1 MDAASMSQ
9 LQKQLILH
17 EGCRLT
23 AYRDSVG
30 VLTIGIGRNL
40 QHRGISQDEAL
51 MLLRN
56 DISATITAV
65 RKEMPWTVALD
76 DVRQR
81 VLCDMAFNMGIAQ
94 LLEFKQTL
102 AAVKAGDYGK
112 AADMMLDS
120 RWASQ
125 VGERARRLARMMRTG
140 KDEIK

>member
-1 MDAASMSQ
+1 M
-9 LQKQLILH
+9 
-17 EGCRLT
+17 T

-51 MLLRN
+51 MMLRN
-56 DISATITAV
+56 DISATITAM
-65 RKEMPWTVALD
+65 RAELPWTVALD

>member
-17 EGCRLT
+17 EGCDLKP
-23 AYRDSVG
+23 YKDSLG
-30 VLTIGIGRNL
+30 TLTIGVGRNL
-40 QHRGISQDEAL
+40 QARGINTDEAL

-81 VLCDMAFNMGIAQ
+81 VLCDMAFNMGIAG